1 MSALNKDLLFIKK
14 QLIRVGYP
22 GIIDQDVNYI
32 KSLLSKDDRLRFLAW
47 ICKTVINDNIDMNS
61 PHLMQTI
68 QEIFYTHGFCTQKDL
83 EVTFLNLKINE
94 LRPSVKRAL
103 SWIIKNQ
110 NTNDKNESIESSQ
123 EVDIEDIERMARKL
137 SVLPIYMKPKL
148 ISEDEQSQLRS
159 ELENQ
164 IQTTKQEI
172 LRLKSTRVEECPS
185 TVESISNVSLEDID
199 GKLSGFRDFVKKVE
213 HILSLDTM
221 RSSEVESTHNSDIIK
236 ETGALIQRS
245 VENTNQLLNVCFFNW
260 NPRAK
265 NLQLKLNHG
274 IFVCFQIYSVKDYL
288 SQQARQPKTTVFQ
301 CSPDEMTKLMDI
313 LKS

>member
-22 GIIDQDVNYI
+22 EIIDQDVNYI
-32 KSLLSKDDRLRFLAW
+32 KSLLSKEDRLHFLAW
-47 ICKTVINDNIDMNS
+47 ICKTVINDDIDMNS
-61 PHLMQTI
+61 PNVMQTI
-68 QEIFYTHGFCTQKDL
+68 QEEFYTHGFCTQKDL
-83 EVTFLNLKINE
+83 EVTFLNLEINE
-94 LRPSVKRAL
+94 LQPCVKRAL

-110 NTNDKNESIESSQ
+110 NTNESIEASQ
-123 EVDIEDIERMARKL
+123 EVDIEDVERMARKL
-137 SVLPIYMKPKL
+137 SVLPPEMKPKL

-164 IQTTKQEI
+164 IQKTKQEI
-172 LRLKSTRVEECPS
+172 LRLQSMRVEECPS

-199 GKLSGFRDFVKKVE
+199 GKLSGFGDFVKKVE

-221 RSSEVESTHNSDIIK
+221 RSSDVESTQNSDIIK

-245 VENTNQLLNVCFFNW
+245 AENTDQLLKVCLFSW

-265 NLQLKLNHG
+265 NLQLKPNRG

-288 SQQARQPKTTVFQ
+288 SQQARQPEKTVFES
-301 CSPDEMTKLMDI
+301 SPDEMAKLMDNI